1 MGREVALSVGSM
13 DVRGV
18 ERPKRIVK
26 QASRSLC

>member
-1 MGREVALSVGSM
+1 MGEDVALIVGGV
-13 DVRGV
+13 DERGV